1 MPGGQ
6 QQESCIQG
14 KPQVRKT
21 LFVRVIGWILDSF
34 GKTSVRIG
42 QKLDGQQQNTSAEKD
57 VDMQTLHAW
66 RPTVENF
73 QRTHCRGTR
82 RYTSQAKV
90 HTSWGGIGVS
100 IRHCQIF
107 QNVMP
112 ALHDNHRPDNVISGR
127 NRKSRGRS
135 SCDEGE
141 KTFGESVK
149 ICKEK
154 DSHNRS

>member
-1 MPGGQ
+1 M
-6 QQESCIQG
+6 
-14 KPQVRKT
+14 VD
-21 LFVRVIGWILDSF
+21 LILYNS
-34 GKTSVRIG
+34 GKTSVRIW
-42 QKLDGQQQNTSAEKD
+42 QKLDGQQQNISAEKD

-73 QRTHCRGTR
+73 QRTHCRGAR

-90 HTSWGGIGVS
+90 RTNWDGIGVS
-100 IRHCQIF
+100 IRHYQIF

-127 NRKSRGRS
+127 NRKSRGRTF
-135 SCDEGE
+135 CDEGE
-141 KTFGESVK
+141 KTFSESVK

>member
-6 QQESCIQG
+6 QQGSCIQG
-14 KPQVRKT
+14 TPQVRKT

-42 QKLDGQQQNTSAEKD
+42 QKLDGQQQNISAEKD
-57 VDMQTLHAW
+57 VDMQALHAW

-73 QRTHCRGTR
+73 QRTHCRGVR

-100 IRHCQIF
+100 IRHYQSF

-112 ALHDNHRPDNVISGR
+112 ALYDNHRPDNVISGR
-127 NRKSRGRS
+127 NRKSRGRTF
-135 SCDEGE
+135 CDEGE
-141 KTFGESVK
+141 KTFSESVK

-154 DSHNRS
+154 NFHNRS

>member
-6 QQESCIQG
+6 QKKISKGHTVGE
-14 KPQVRKT
+14 RD
-21 LFVRVIGWILDSF
+21 VI
-34 GKTSVRIG
+34 
-42 QKLDGQQQNTSAEKD
+42 
-57 VDMQTLHAW
+57 H
-66 RPTVENF
+66 
-73 QRTHCRGTR
+73 R
-82 RYTSQAKV
+82 RAKV
-90 HTSWGGIGVS
+90 RTNWDGIGVS
-100 IRHCQIF
+100 IRHYQIF

-127 NRKSRGRS
+127 NRKSRGRT